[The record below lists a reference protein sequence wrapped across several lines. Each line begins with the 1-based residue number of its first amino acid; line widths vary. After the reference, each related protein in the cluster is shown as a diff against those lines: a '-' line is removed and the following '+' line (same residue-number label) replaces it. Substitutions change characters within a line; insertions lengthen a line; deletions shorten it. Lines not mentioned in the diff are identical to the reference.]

1 MSKPSLKSSMAD
13 WRVHLQGPIN
23 TKFLFNVAFFFANFF
38 IAKIIIYASPLL
50 IAAIATGAV
59 YGSIELAQS
68 FGLLITS
75 FIVGAPLAG
84 LTQNYLIRGDSHV
97 MDQLAAIAVIF
108 CGLTLFAYAVA
119 WALGIQANVQLIIVS
134 FATAVIHNV
143 AATWFRNRAARNLTA
158 WVDGTAGILAVLMV
172 LISFVLVGSA
182 RIDVVTNAYLI
193 FAIISTIIAG
203 ALLIYTATSGLGT
216 RLIESTRI
224 GIPMVIVGT
233 MATWLGVGGR
243 MTVGVLDEANV
254 AAYGVAFRVAGLA
267 LGFHQLAVTGL
278 FAKLYRAR
286 TREADFIISMFLV
299 AVGMLLCGIG
309 FCGTLIVTYF
319 DFEALDANARTV
331 FTRILP
337 ITCVQTF
344 FWIGYAMLQMRI
356 NRTGM
361 AGKSIIPTAIVMF
374 GGITIIFAAG
384 HFAHIGIE
392 TLCWLIALHAAC
404 FFFVSVYMLAVVR
417 RLPHVLMMRSGVVGG
432 VVLSAVAVIGNQLT

>member
-1 MSKPSLKSSMAD
+1 MAEPSLKPSTAS
-13 WRVHLQGPIN
+13 WRRHFQRP
-23 TKFLFNVAFFFANFF
+23 TDPKFFFKIAFFFVNFF
-38 IAKIIIYASPLL
+38 IAKLSIYAAPLL

-59 YGSIELAQS
+59 YGAIELAQS
-68 FGLLITS
+68 FGLLITA
-75 FIVGAPLAG
+75 FLVGAPLAG
-84 LTQNYLIRGDSHV
+84 ITQNYLIRGDSHV
-97 MDQLAAIAVIF
+97 LDQLAAIALVF
-108 CGLTLFAYAVA
+108 CGLTIAAFIGAF
-119 WALGIQANVQLIIVS
+119 ALGLHANVQLIIAS

-172 LISFVLVGSA
+172 LISFVLLGSA

-299 AVGMLLCGIG
+299 AVGILLCGIG

>member
-1 MSKPSLKSSMAD
+1 MTEPSLKTSTAS
-13 WRVHLQGPIN
+13 WRRNLQRPIDQ
-23 TKFLFNVAFFFANFF
+23 KLLVNVAFFFVNFF
-38 IAKIIIYASPLL
+38 IAKLSIYAAPLL

-59 YGSIELAQS
+59 YGTIELAQS

-75 FIVGAPLAG
+75 FLVGAPLAG
-84 LTQNYLIRGDSHV
+84 LTQNYLIRGDSQV
-97 MDQLAAIAVIF
+97 LDQLAAIALVF
-108 CGLTLFAYAVA
+108 CGLTIAAFIGA
-119 WALGIQANVQLIIVS
+119 WVLGLHANVQLIIAS

-172 LISFVLVGSA
+172 LISFGLVGSA
-182 RIDVVTNAYLI
+182 RIDVVTKAYLA
-193 FAIISTIIAG
+193 FAMISFVIAG
-203 ALLIYTATSGLGT
+203 ALLLHTATKGLGV

-224 GIPMVIVGT
+224 GIPMIIVGT

-243 MTVGVLDEANV
+243 MTVGVLDAANV

-286 TREADFIISMFLV
+286 TREADFIISLFLV
-299 AVGMLLCGIG
+299 AVGILLCGIG
-309 FCGTLIVTYF
+309 FCGKLIITYF
-319 DFEALDANARTV
+319 EFAALDANARIV

-361 AGKSIIPTAIVMF
+361 AGKSIIPTAVVMF
-374 GGITIIFAAG
+374 GGIAIIFAAG
-384 HFAHIGIE
+384 HFGNIGIE
-392 TLCWLIALHAAC
+392 ALCWLIALHAAC
-404 FFFVSVYMLAVVR
+404 FFFLSVYMLAAVR

-432 VVLSAVAVIGNQLT
+432 IILSVAAVIGNQMT